1 MKDPEL
7 SLQYG
12 REVNVTKTINSKQY
26 LMNQQGIVDP
36 DLLVDQL
43 LKQKCRVNL
52 LKPQLFSAS
61 LAKLLC
67 LGDEI
72 LETDNCAT
80 AIITPYTENLSE
92 ISIPPF

>member
-1 MKDPEL
+1 
-7 SLQYG
+7 
-12 REVNVTKTINSKQY
+12 
-26 LMNQQGIVDP
+26 
-36 DLLVDQL
+36 L